1 MRCKCLKNI
10 IITNNKIEIYLLF
23 SHDMKNFNFLMT
35 SIYVKTIPILMIEMD
50 SFRFGYRMETSDIDI
65 ELFLIILK
73 VILEIDILHFI
84 TIANSNP
91 LRSHSNLHAG

>member
-1 MRCKCLKNI
+1 MLCKCLKNI

-35 SIYVKTIPILMIEMD
+35 SIYVKTIPILMIKMD

-65 ELFLIILK
+65 ELFLLILK
-73 VILEIDILHFI
+73 IILEIDILHFI
-84 TIANSNP
+84 TIVNSNP
-91 LRSHSNLHAG
+91 LRSHSNLHPG